1 MAMQNQWELLLS
13 DFLEEREC
21 MLVEWPSIDEEY
33 DPCRW
38 MLIST
43 TYRQRKIL
51 SDRVADAYDV
61 LNSMTD
67 KLEEFYEELQVHLV
81 NYVESDMQGRAV
93 PEDPKE
99 WLALR
104 DDKEFYNDYKYFFD
118 FHNWDFEVCDMLANH
133 LNDIDLRKVY

>member
-21 MLVEWPSIDEEY
+21 MLVEWPSTDEEY

-81 NYVESDMQGRAV
+81 NYVES
-93 PEDPKE
+93 E
-99 WLALR
+99 R